1 MWLRNRPGRT
11 MALSNAEK
19 QARWRERNIIKLTDH
34 SVDIA
39 EKLLAMDRDKL
50 VVILETIKERMS
62 APLAI
67 KAPRS
72 RAAADRE
79 CQQAECSY
87 AVQVVGFDGTRLG
100 NGVRLPTKEQA
111 ELYANTVPSQI
122 KRDSYVT
129 AEVVQCNEPPL
140 NSMYVD
146 RYRRSRLTFAHGTCG
161 SLDWRPLWQEAI
173 A

>member
-1 MWLRNRPGRT
+1 

-19 QARWRERNIIKLTDH
+19 QARWRDRNLIKLTDH

-50 VVILETIKERMS
+50 VAIIETIDEHMS

-67 KAPRS
+67 NVPRS
-72 RAAADRE
+72 KAAAEKER
-79 CQQAECSY
+79 QQAECSY
-87 AVQVVGFDGTRLG
+87 AVHVVVFDGTRLG

-111 ELYANTVPSQI
+111 ELYANTVPNQI

-146 RYRRSRLTFAHGTCG
+146 RYRRPQLTFAHGTC
-161 SLDWRPLWQEAI
+161 SRLDWCPLVLAPPAQRVRV
-173 A
+173 